1 MPITRLGVHTP
12 LVVNTAVSFAEAT
25 TSSVASV
32 IVVNKGNID
41 ATVTIY
47 VDPVDSGNAVDARS
61 YIVSNLT
68 VQVGQAFETFRF
80 ALNVGDEIYASA
92 STLDVTFS
100 ANALYENSGR
110 SNIVYTAVQP
120 SSPQVGDIWVNSND
134 DEVNLWVG
142 SSWNPIA
149 VATTAG
155 PTGPTGPTGSIGL
168 TGATGPTGSGI
179 SVLGSFV
186 DLPAL
191 QSGVAIG
198 NVGDGYVVGSDLYI
212 WDDENIQ
219 WDNVG
224 PFVGPTGPT
233 GPTGPQGTDAF
244 EFSPSRTGVNNY
256 LPGEIVFYTD
266 TYYVCLATND
276 AIVPTAPGALGVYWD
291 VYVFTGPT
299 GPIGP
304 TGPEGG
310 PTGPTGATGPTG
322 PSGGPTGPTGPTG
335 ATGATGPQGVPGADS
350 SVTGPTGPTGAQ
362 GATGTTAAIGPTT
375 PASGSAD
382 TAPLQPLGQIYWD
395 TDYLYVPVGV
405 NTWKR
410 VALSTW

>member
-12 LVVNTAVSFAEAT
+12 LVVNTFVSFAEAT

-120 SSPQVGDIWVNSND
+120 SSPQVGDIWVDSND
-134 DEVNLWVG
+134 DAVNLWTG

-155 PTGPTGPTGSIGL
+155 PTGPTGPTGVIGE
-168 TGATGPTGSGI
+168 TGPTGPFGFGVSI
-179 SVLGSFV
+179 LGSYA
-186 DLPAL
+186 DLTAL
-191 QSGVAIG
+191 QTAVPLG
-198 NVGDGYVVGSDLYI
+198 NVGDSYIIDNELYI
-212 WDDENIQ
+212 WDDENIE

-224 PFVGPTGPT
+224 PVVGPTGPT
-233 GPTGPQGTDAF
+233 GPTGATGLNAF
-244 EFSPSRTGVNNY
+244 IFDYLRTGSNAYEV
-256 LPGEIVFYTD
+256 GEIVFYSSS
-266 TYYVCLATND
+266 YYICLATND
-276 AIVPTAPGALGVYWD
+276 AILPDAVGALGVYWD
-291 VYVFTGPT
+291 SYSFTGETGPTGATGPSGGPTGPT
-299 GPIGP
+299 GPVGP

-310 PTGPTGATGPTG
+310 PTGPTGPTG
-322 PSGGPTGPTGPTG
+322 P
-335 ATGATGPQGVPGADS
+335 
-350 SVTGPTGPTGAQ
+350 SVTGPTGPTGAVGDTGPTGPQ
-362 GATGTTAAIGPTT
+362 GQSFATSGTVPTAANSAGT
-375 PASGSAD
+375 AGSTSYDAD
-382 TAPLQPLGQIYWD
+382 YMYICVAT
-395 TDYLYVPVGV
+395 

-410 VALSTW
+410 VAISTWT

>member
-1 MPITRLGVHTP
+1 MPITRLGVHAP

-120 SSPQVGDIWVNSND
+120 SSPQVGDIWVDSND
-134 DEVNLWVG
+134 DEVNIWVG

-155 PTGPTGPTGSIGL
+155 PTGPTGPTGVSGS
-168 TGATGPTGSGI
+168 TGPTGPAGSGV
-179 SVLGSFV
+179 SVLGSFAN
-186 DLPAL
+186 LAAL
-191 QSGVAIG
+191 QAAVAIG
-198 NVGDGYVVGSDLYI
+198 NVGDAYVIADELYI
-212 WDDENIQ
+212 WDDENIE

-224 PFVGPTGPT
+224 PFVGPQGITGPT
-233 GPTGPQGTDAF
+233 GPRGLGAFLFSNTRVVTDA
-244 EFSPSRTGVNNY
+244 Y
-256 LPGEIVFYTD
+256 QPGEIIVYDGDYFI
-266 TYYVCLATND
+266 CLATND
-276 AIVPTAPGALGVYWD
+276 AIPPTGAAIGVYWEL
-291 VYVFTGPT
+291 YSFIGPT
-299 GPIGP
+299 GATGA

-322 PSGGPTGPTGPTG
+322 PSGGPTGPAG
-335 ATGATGPQGVPGADS
+335 A
-350 SVTGPTGPTGAQ
+350 TGPTGPAGT
-362 GATGTTAAIGPTT
+362 TGTPGPTGPQGET
-375 PASGSAD
+375 GPTGPAAVSGPYTVPSASEP
-382 TAPLQPLGQIYWD
+382 TATTLGQIFWD
-395 TDYLYVPVGV
+395 TNYIYISVAE

-410 VALSTW
+410 VAISTWP

>member
-68 VQVGQAFETFRF
+68 IQVGQAFETFRF

-134 DEVNLWVG
+134 DEVNLWTG

-155 PTGPTGPTGSIGL
+155 PTGPTGPTGIL
-168 TGATGPTGSGI
+168 GATGPTGPFGYG
-179 SVLGSFV
+179 VAVKGTFV
-186 DLPAL
+186 DLAAL
-191 QSGVAIG
+191 NEAIPLG
-198 NVGDGYVVGSDLYI
+198 LVGDAYVIDSDLYI

-224 PFVGPTGPT
+224 QFVGQTGAT
-233 GPTGPQGTDAF
+233 GPTGPQGLGGF
-244 EFSPSRTGVNNY
+244 EFSIYRTLANAY
-256 LPGEIVFYTD
+256 QPGEIVAYTGD
-266 TYYVCLATND
+266 YFICLLEND
-276 AIVPTAPGALGVYWD
+276 AIPPSGGAIGVYWD
-291 VYVFTGPT
+291 PYSFTGPT

-304 TGPEGG
+304 TGPSGG

-322 PSGGPTGPTGPTG
+322 PSGGPTGPTG
-335 ATGATGPQGVPGADS
+335 ATGDTGPQG
-350 SVTGPTGPTGAQ
+350 VTGPTGPQGIQ
-362 GATGTTAAIGPTT
+362 GANGVTVIQGPITIASASATAAV
-375 PASGSAD
+375 
-382 TAPLQPLGQIYWD
+382 GQVYWD
-395 TDYLYVPVGV
+395 ENYIYVAVGV

-410 VALSTW
+410 VGISTWS